1 MDKIKKLKELNKT
14 ISEICVDLE
23 TRIFVENMD
32 VEDERIIKEYKP
44 ESVDA
49 KTVT

>member
-1 MDKIKKLKELNKT
+1 MEKIKKLKELNKT

-32 VEDERIIKEYKP
+32 VEEERIIKDYKP

-49 KTVT
+49 KTIT

>member
-1 MDKIKKLKELNKT
+1 MEKIKKLKELNKT

-32 VEDERIIKEYKP
+32 VEGERIIKEYKP